1 MRPATRF
8 SARSEWIDDLFS
20 QAVSHTKSD
29 DTKAGTVASRRSS
42 LLLPHAIS
50 YMHHDALSSFANYQR
65 ILDSLHARYDEPGLA
80 IKLQGVAESSTIAE
94 LIKRAYPIAC
104 HRGSVRT
111 GDVVIRTPNALS
123 ASFLPPDKKNTDRA
137 IKEFFAKRSEI
148 ATEVGAVAGVS
159 VRACSYI
166 VLLTIHILKDGNG
179 RLARL
184 LYAADCAT
192 ASADPSEIL
201 ALGLLHR
208 ERGRSFHVAARS
220 AREGNL
226 SMLLACLR
234 DASKLV
240 EDRMST
246 SLLTLESAL
255 DASDNESAA
264 AISLELHRFMQ
275 SQIQG

>member
-1 MRPATRF
+1 
-8 SARSEWIDDLFS
+8 
-20 QAVSHTKSD
+20 
-29 DTKAGTVASRRSS
+29 
-42 LLLPHAIS
+42 
-50 YMHHDALSSFANYQR
+50 MHHDALSSFANYQQ
-65 ILDSLHARYDEPGLA
+65 ILDSLQARYDDPGLA
-80 IKLQGVAESSTIAE
+80 TKLRGVAESSSIAE
-94 LIKRAYPIAC
+94 LIKRAYPITG

-111 GDVVIRTPNALS
+111 GDVVITTPNALS
-123 ASFLPPDKKNTDRA
+123 AGFLPPDKKNADRA
-137 IKEFFAKRSEI
+137 IKDFFARRSEI
-148 ATEVGAVAGVS
+148 ATEVGPRAGVS

-166 VLLTIHILKDGNG
+166 LLLTIHILKDGNG

-192 ASADPSEIL
+192 ASADPYEIL

-234 DASKLV
+234 DASKQV

-246 SLLTLESAL
+246 SLRTLESAL
-255 DASDNESAA
+255 DAGDNVSAA
-264 AISLELHRFMQ
+264 ATSMELHKFMQ
-275 SQIQG
+275 STIQS